1 MVNREDNFVLY
12 VGNHKNILINDILN
26 NDVDSENIYVINLS
40 TKYDEPY
47 VECLADIP
55 IGKISYLLRE
65 KSIFFAERL

>member
-47 VECLADIP
+47 IECLADIP
-55 IGKISYLLRE
+55 IGILPFLLKE
-65 KSIFFAERL
+65 KSIFFAEKL

>member
-47 VECLADIP
+47 IECLADIP
-55 IGKISYLLRE
+55 IGTLPFLLKE

>member
-1 MVNREDNFVLY
+1 MVNRKDNFVLY

-55 IGKISYLLRE
+55 IGTISYLLRE

>member
-55 IGKISYLLRE
+55 IGTISYLLRE

>member
-1 MVNREDNFVLY
+1 MVNKEDNFVLY

-55 IGKISYLLRE
+55 IGTISYLLRE

>member
-47 VECLADIP
+47 IECLADIP
-55 IGKISYLLRE
+55 IGTLPFLLKE
-65 KSIFFAERL
+65 KSIFFAEKL

>member
-55 IGKISYLLRE
+55 IGTISYLLRE
-65 KSIFFAERL
+65 KSIFFAEKL